1 MWGSVISTECI
12 LHVKVC
18 SFNFFAG
25 KKLKLNNH
33 MLQII
38 VCHEISVLKGIP
50 LKNVK
55 LWGFFGKKILI
66 KVPVYP
72 YPRQETVVKPG
83 F

>member
-1 MWGSVISTECI
+1 
-12 LHVKVC
+12 
-18 SFNFFAG
+18 
-25 KKLKLNNH
+25 

-72 YPRQETVVKPG
+72 YPHQETVLKPG